1 MIRSAMPS
9 GKIRAFLDTNVLL
22 EYLRGKVELQSLF
35 SEDVRQRAAF
45 AINAIVLQELL
56 LARDRTEGGVDLTRV
71 VPYLE
76 VVGAG
81 VDLSSPEVIAELHQ
95 LRNRLVHA
103 NDVLILA
110 GARSC
115 DVLLTYDRDLLAA
128 GPAAAV
134 RSETPEDFLD
144 ELGTAA

>member
-1 MIRSAMPS
+1 MAPR
-9 GKIRAFLDTNVLL
+9 KIRAFLDTDVLL
-22 EYLRGKVELQSLF
+22 EYIRGKSELRHLF
-35 SEDVRQRAAF
+35 SEEVRERAAF

-56 LARDRTEGGVDLTRV
+56 LARDNTAGGLDLTTV

-81 VDLSSPEVIAELHQ
+81 VDLASPETQAELRE
-95 LRNRLVHA
+95 LRSRVMHA

-115 DVLLTYDRDLLAA
+115 DVLLTYDSDLLEV
-128 GPAAAV
+128 GNGAAV
-134 RSETPEDFLD
+134 RSETPEAFLE
-144 ELGTAA
+144 ELGNAA

>member
-1 MIRSAMPS
+1 MASQ
-9 GKIRAFLDTNVLL
+9 KIRAFVDTNVLL
-22 EYLRGKVELQSLF
+22 EYIRGKAELQSLF
-35 SEDVRQRAAF
+35 SDEVRKRAAF
-45 AINAIVLQELL
+45 AINGVVLQELL
-56 LARDRTEGGVDLTRV
+56 LARDRSDAGIDLTRV

-81 VDLSSPEVIAELHQ
+81 VDLYSLEVVAELQQ
-95 LRNRLVHA
+95 LRKRVMHA

-115 DVLLTYDRDLLAA
+115 DVLLTYDRDLLDV
-128 GPAAAV
+128 GPSAAV
-134 RSETPEDFLD
+134 RSETPEEFLD